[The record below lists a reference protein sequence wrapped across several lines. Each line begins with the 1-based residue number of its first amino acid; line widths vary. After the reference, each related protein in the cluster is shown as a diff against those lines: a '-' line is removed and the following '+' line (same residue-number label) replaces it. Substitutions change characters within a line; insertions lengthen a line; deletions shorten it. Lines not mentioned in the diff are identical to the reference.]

1 MINNEENN
9 IFSFIN
15 EESFISYKKVPLI
28 TYEIKQLKD
37 TIIQKKNSFKP
48 SFFYDKYTNQ
58 FIYINGEAIIIL
70 DSKCKI
76 KAFSR
81 ITIEQKIKSLS
92 VEYNNKYI
100 VYTSYDFKSFIIN
113 LVDLDILDCF
123 ENKKVQYLDGF
134 FIPHKRENK
143 EHDYFILCMI
153 TRTYFNISRIVKRKN
168 KYNSFDYSSKKTFLS
183 NKMKII
189 DFNFNHIFKLLLII
203 KADPISFCLYNLKSK
218 YCYKTP
224 ITIKNKILN
233 KKDSKLYLQN
243 IYNKL
248 YLINLYNPFIEVYRL
263 NNLNELKE
271 PLKIPFNKEK
281 NKKIKIKNISLQFY
295 NNLIIVYMENFIKIY
310 DIKSKINSHELFT
323 LNLLNKEYFDFFY
336 KARIYGK
343 YLIVND
349 SFYKIKFLNLNY
361 KKYSKSPLKDIF
373 FTILRRRNTNQI
385 IKNMLFEILNNL
397 QISLF
402 FEILEQIVVNNKKYN
417 QKIRKRNSIKNN
429 KAKEKKKDPYYIMYI
444 GNNSF
449 FLSEDYILGMF
460 NQYFE
465 KNIKPE
471 IFLKILGNLYNI
483 YSFHNIYLDINLY
496 YSILF
501 CFLNK
506 IDNMNIIEYLIK
518 NKIIPINKD
527 LGNYFIIRA
536 KRFNDLEKY
545 KQCYNIGIDIL
556 MNENQYDEKLI
567 EKIST
572 ELINNG
578 DNSQAFNLLYDTFFD
593 EFNKQKETN
602 KH

>member
-233 KKDSKLYLQN
+233 QKDSKLYLQN

-271 PLKIPFNKEK
+271 PLKYHLIK
-281 NKKIKIKNISLQFY
+281 KKIKK
-295 NNLIIVYMENFIKIY
+295 
-310 DIKSKINSHELFT
+310 
-323 LNLLNKEYFDFFY
+323 
-336 KARIYGK
+336 
-343 YLIVND
+343 
-349 SFYKIKFLNLNY
+349 
-361 KKYSKSPLKDIF
+361 
-373 FTILRRRNTNQI
+373 
-385 IKNMLFEILNNL
+385 
-397 QISLF
+397 
-402 FEILEQIVVNNKKYN
+402 
-417 QKIRKRNSIKNN
+417 
-429 KAKEKKKDPYYIMYI
+429 
-444 GNNSF
+444 
-449 FLSEDYILGMF
+449 
-460 NQYFE
+460 
-465 KNIKPE
+465 
-471 IFLKILGNLYNI
+471 
-483 YSFHNIYLDINLY
+483 
-496 YSILF
+496 
-501 CFLNK
+501 
-506 IDNMNIIEYLIK
+506 
-518 NKIIPINKD
+518 
-527 LGNYFIIRA
+527 
-536 KRFNDLEKY
+536 
-545 KQCYNIGIDIL
+545 
-556 MNENQYDEKLI
+556 
-567 EKIST
+567 
-572 ELINNG
+572 
-578 DNSQAFNLLYDTFFD
+578 
-593 EFNKQKETN
+593 
-602 KH
+602 